1 MILFSKPSI
10 TKKELQHVNQVLK
23 KKILTDGYFQ
33 KKAELILKKRIK
45 SNFIALTQSCTDA
58 LEMAANLI
66 NLKPNDEVIMP
77 SYTFTSTANAVVL
90 RGAKPVFVDIKV
102 ETLQIDEDKIEPL
115 ITKKTKAIIVVH
127 YGGNCIDL
135 KKILS
140 LKKKY
145 NLFLIEDTAHSFL
158 ATHNKKF
165 AGTIGDIGVFSFHE
179 TKNFTGGQGGAISI
193 NNKNL
198 IKRANFLLDKGT
210 DRIDFLKNYKKQFIS
225 EKKNKNKKNFY
236 SWIDIGSE
244 YRASE
249 LSSALIYTQLTRSN
263 EILRKRKLVWKNY
276 YKFFKNLNNTSID
289 LLKINKKSRQVFHL
303 FCLKIKNKNLAVNLR
318 SFLQKNKIPAT
329 FHYVPLHS
337 SRFGRK
343 FKHGNMSVTND
354 IWMKIIR
361 LPLYPDLK
369 KSEIYKISNL
379 IKLFLKKNHK

>member
-10 TKKELQHVNQVLK
+10 TKKELKFVNQALN
-23 KKILTDGYFQ
+23 KKILTDGFFQ
-33 KKAELILKKRIK
+33 KKAESVIKKKIN

-66 NLKPNDEVIMP
+66 QLKPNDEVIMP

-90 RGAKPVFVDIKV
+90 RGAKPVFVDIKPDS
-102 ETLQIDEDKIEPL
+102 LQIDDEKIENL
-115 ITKKTKAIIVVH
+115 ITKKTKAIFVVH

-135 KKILS
+135 RKILL

-145 NLFLIEDTAHSFL
+145 NLFVIEDTAHSFL
-158 ATHNKKF
+158 ASRNNKF

-193 NNKNL
+193 NNKKL

-210 DRIDFLKNYKKQFIS
+210 DRINFLKSNYKKQFIS
-225 EKKNKNKKNFY
+225 EKKSKKNFY
-236 SWIDIGSE
+236 SWVDVGSE

-249 LSSALIYTQLTRSN
+249 LSSALIYSQLTRSN
-263 EILRKRKLVWKNY
+263 EIIKKRKLIWKNY
-276 YKFFKNLNNTSID
+276 YRFFQKLNHKNIE
-289 LLKINKKSRQVFHL
+289 LLHKDKKIKHAFHL
-303 FCLKIKNKNLAVNLR
+303 FCFKLKNKNLAFNLR
-318 SFLQKNKIPAT
+318 SYLQKNKIPAT

-337 SRFGRK
+337 SKFGKK
-343 FKHGNMSVTND
+343 FKHGDMNITNN
-354 IWMKIIR
+354 IWRNVVR

-369 KSEIYKISNL
+369 MKEFLKIINH
-379 IKLFLKKNHK
+379 IKLFFSKVK